1 MVIFQPKVDSQL
13 SHVWGPSSSLNWNKK
28 SKKVEICVLCC
39 WDMLGKG
46 IHKAVE
52 ESEQCRNLLYSIN
65 HFHRDHNAPCLPPK
79 IWNKYC
85 LRFLLGRLQ
94 YQGEIRNNGY

>member
-1 MVIFQPKVDSQL
+1 
-13 SHVWGPSSSLNWNKK
+13 
-28 SKKVEICVLCC
+28 
-39 WDMLGKG
+39 MLGKG

-94 YQGEIRNNGY
+94 YEGEIRNNGY